1 MSKKKFYKSF
11 LVLTVVLLL
20 FQILSLYSFA
30 QQSENSD
37 PSVYADADPSA
48 DPSGGEQ
55 AGKKLKAYPGAEG
68 FGAYSY
74 GSSDSY
80 AGSNRRAD
88 GGADRELVHRR
99 I

>member
-48 DPSGGEQ
+48 DPSGG
-55 AGKKLKAYPGAEG
+55 
-68 FGAYSY
+68 
-74 GSSDSY
+74 
-80 AGSNRRAD
+80 
-88 GGADRELVHRR
+88 
-99 I
+99 